1 MEENREKSIV
11 NKVVV
16 VTGSSRG
23 IGAEIVRT
31 LANENY
37 KVILNYNNSKE
48 QAEKIQ
54 QELLEQGK
62 EIEIIKADVSKK
74 EEAEKLIRF
83 AINKFNKI
91 DILVNNAGISLEG
104 LFTDVTEEMWKEIID
119 TNLNSVFYC
128 TQQAI
133 KYMIQKQQGCIINI
147 SSIWGETGASCEV
160 AYSTTK
166 AAINGMTKALAK
178 EIGSSNIRVNA
189 IAPGI
194 IDTDM
199 NKNLTTEELKQ
210 IKEQIPLNK
219 IGKAI
224 DIAKCVKW
232 LIEDEY
238 TTGQII
244 SINGGWY
251 IK

>member
-16 VTGSSRG
+16 VTGGSRG
-23 IGAEIVRT
+23 IGSEIVKT

-54 QELLEQGK
+54 QELLGKGK

-74 EEAEKLIRF
+74 EEAEKLIQF

-91 DILVNNAGISLEG
+91 DVLIDNAGISQEG
-104 LFTDVTEEMWKEIID
+104 LFTDITEYEWQKIMN

-128 TQQAI
+128 TQQAL
-133 KYMIQKQQGCIINI
+133 KYMIPEQQGCIINI

-178 EIGSSNIRVNA
+178 EVGPSNIRVNA

-199 NKNLTTEELKQ
+199 NKNLTTEELEQ
-210 IKEQIPLNK
+210 IKEEIPLNK

-232 LIEDEY
+232 LVEDEY

-251 IK
+251 M

>member
-16 VTGSSRG
+16 VTGGSRG
-23 IGAEIVRT
+23 IGAQIVKT

-62 EIEIIKADVSKK
+62 EIEIIKADVSKR
-74 EEAEKLIRF
+74 EETEKLIKF

-91 DILVNNAGISLEG
+91 DVLINNAGISQEG
-104 LFTDVTEEMWKEIID
+104 LFTDVTEEEWQKIIN

-128 TQQAI
+128 NQQAL
-133 KYMIQKQQGCIINI
+133 KYMIQEQQGCIINI

-178 EIGSSNIRVNA
+178 EVGPSNIRVNA

-199 NKNLTTEELKQ
+199 NRNLTNEELEQ

-219 IGKAI
+219 IGKAL

-251 IK
+251 I